1 MSLAIQTEV
10 PTIDISPLF
19 GGDQKNKLE
28 VARQIDDV
36 CSAGGSGF
44 FYAANHGIDLQA
56 LQKVTDEFHQSMT
69 QTEKFDLAI
78 HAYNPKNPRLR
89 NGYYMATEGKK
100 ANESWC
106 YLNPSFT
113 EQHPMIASG
122 MPMHEVNIWPSEQAH
137 PGLRTFYEAY
147 YWDVFRLSAVLL
159 RGFALALGK
168 EESFFDPHFTAADTL
183 SAVSLIHYPY
193 LENYPPVKTGPDG
206 RKLSFE
212 DHQDVSVI
220 TVLYQTPVPN
230 LQMET
235 PAGFCD
241 IPVSGDCF
249 LVNCGTYMPYLTN
262 NYYRAPV
269 HRLAFINAE
278 RLSIPFFA
286 HFGYNSV
293 LEPFKPKSPDT
304 TVGNKAI
311 PYGEYMN
318 DGWHKLIAKNGQT

>member
-1 MSLAIQTEV
+1 MNLAIQTEV

-19 GGDQKNKLE
+19 GGDRKAKME
-28 VARQIDDV
+28 VAQQIDEV
-36 CSAGGSGF
+36 CRGSGF

-56 LQKVTDEFHQSMT
+56 LQTVTAEFHQSMT
-69 QTEKFDLAI
+69 EAEKFDLAI
-78 HAYNPKNPRLR
+78 HAYNPDNLRSR
-89 NGYYMATEGKK
+89 NGYYMATKGKK
-100 ANESWC
+100 ANQSFC

-113 EQHPMIASG
+113 EQHPMIATG
-122 MPMHEVNIWPSEQAH
+122 TPMHEVNNWPSDGAH
-137 PGLRTFYEAY
+137 PGLRAFYEAY
-147 YWDVFRLSAVLL
+147 YWDVFQLSAVLL
-159 RGFALALGK
+159 RGFALALGR
-168 EESFFDPHFTAADTL
+168 EESFFDSHFTAADTL

-206 RKLSFE
+206 KKLSFE

-269 HRLAFINAE
+269 HRVAFINAE
-278 RLSIPFFA
+278 RLSIPFFV
-286 HFGYNSV
+286 HLGYKSI
-293 LEPFKPKSPDT
+293 LEPFTPSNPKGIGANT
-304 TVGNKAI
+304 AI
-311 PYGEYMN
+311 PYGEYLS